1 MNRYG
6 AFSAGD
12 PRPDMPNG
20 QQNVVR
26 PAGQTPLNPGDHF
39 IPLNPFQRGG
49 GPVNFPPGTFTSW
62 LSHNGW
68 SCARWSALTRP
79 QQIQLLGAAML
90 SGDYSWTTRG
100 NDSYNQQF
108 RQRICLMYPSLCLPT
123 LTPDELHRLTLSLQ
137 SGLTPAGQASIQF
150 SQEQQQLS
158 QLLQLI
164 NADCLR
170 AAVNATNAPHPSVP
184 ISRIPR

>member
-123 LTPDELHRLTLSLQ
+123 LTPDDLDLGWMLAEKNLVDRKKTRAIVEKYL
-137 SGLTPAGQASIQF
+137 GLYAGDDFDALCMQADWMKTRQR
-150 SQEQQQLS
+150 
-158 QLLQLI
+158 
-164 NADCLR
+164 N
-170 AAVNATNAPHPSVP
+170 N
-184 ISRIPR
+184 